1 MTKWRISMEYGDLLK
16 ILKQINSDI
25 GRPDLGEVI
34 GAILAFEMAYPLKDD
49 RVSCQEKIE
58 HLILQRFGG
67 R

>member
-1 MTKWRISMEYGDLLK
+1 MEYGDLLK

-25 GRPDLGEVI
+25 GRPDLGETI
-34 GAILAFEMAYPLKDD
+34 GAILAFEMAYPLQDD
-49 RVSCQEKIE
+49 RLSCQEKIE

>member
-1 MTKWRISMEYGDLLK
+1 MMKWRISMEYGDLLK